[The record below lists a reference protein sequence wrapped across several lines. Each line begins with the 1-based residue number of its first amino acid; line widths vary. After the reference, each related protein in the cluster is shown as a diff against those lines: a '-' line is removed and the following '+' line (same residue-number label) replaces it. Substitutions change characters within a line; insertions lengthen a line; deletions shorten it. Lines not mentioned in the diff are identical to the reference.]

1 LAEWE
6 IRKLERVRNRPRM
19 DSGRGAIDQVIQER
33 EPDEGSGDPTT
44 ALWLTQLRWIAIA
57 GQLIAIGFVR
67 LVLDIPLA
75 IPQLLMLVL
84 LMIASNIALWIVAKR
99 SANGNSIRNRLQS
112 QILGAVLLFDVA
124 ILTGLLYF
132 TGGAANPFILFYVAN
147 IAVAGVVLPRS
158 WAIMIS
164 AASVLGCFLLLNT
177 ATPVGVFAGSPYEHG
192 ATWGVTKWAFW
203 ISFATCSCVLTY
215 FVSQLALEVRLRD
228 RRLAIAEKDKERAQR
243 LEALAT
249 LAAGAGH
256 ELASPLSTI
265 AVIAGELSRTL
276 NKPEIPEKVKRDFG
290 LIREELAHCK
300 DILHRMK
307 SGAGEAAA
315 ERLHPV
321 TLREIIEETIDAMRE
336 PQRVELRM
344 EKAVAEFKAMLPKQA
359 LSQALRN
366 LLQNGLDASEP
377 AQAVILN
384 SNIERN
390 PNGAQSWQ
398 LIIDD
403 QGAGLS
409 DEVLR
414 RIGEPFF
421 TTKEVGKGMGMGVFL
436 TRNVIQGIG
445 GSIRFERRSPCGTRC
460 IVEIPIGES

>member
-1 LAEWE
+1 
-6 IRKLERVRNRPRM
+6 
-19 DSGRGAIDQVIQER
+19 
-33 EPDEGSGDPTT
+33 
-44 ALWLTQLRWIAIA
+44 
-57 GQLIAIGFVR
+57 
-67 LVLDIPLA
+67 
-75 IPQLLMLVL
+75 
-84 LMIASNIALWIVAKR
+84 
-99 SANGNSIRNRLQS
+99 
-112 QILGAVLLFDVA
+112 
-124 ILTGLLYF
+124 
-132 TGGAANPFILFYVAN
+132 
-147 IAVAGVVLPRS
+147 
-158 WAIMIS
+158 
-164 AASVLGCFLLLNT
+164 
-177 ATPVGVFAGSPYEHG
+177 
-192 ATWGVTKWAFW
+192 
-203 ISFATCSCVLTY
+203 
-215 FVSQLALEVRLRD
+215 
-228 RRLAIAEKDKERAQR
+228 
-243 LEALAT
+243 